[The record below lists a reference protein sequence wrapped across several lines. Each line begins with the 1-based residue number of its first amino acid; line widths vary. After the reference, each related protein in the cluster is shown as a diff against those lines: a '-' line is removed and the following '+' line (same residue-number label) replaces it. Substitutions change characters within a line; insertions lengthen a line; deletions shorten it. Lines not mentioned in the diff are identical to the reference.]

1 MAERVGVNARRFAT
15 RVLGEE
21 MVQGYL
27 LAMIKEIAA
36 LMKYKV
42 RNTIG
47 HRYLHHPSTR
57 DLHLSTIT
65 PTIP

>member
-27 LAMIKEIAA
+27 LAMIKEIAG

-42 RNTIG
+42 RK
-47 HRYLHHPSTR
+47 S
-57 DLHLSTIT
+57 
-65 PTIP
+65 